1 MRLGVGDYIS
11 AGLYIATAIACLA
24 FIIFRIQ
31 KHYRRSKEHT
41 IMTYLLWNL
50 VITGIVEATKIILA
64 HYNAPNLIEWQRV
77 GSYLYFII
85 HTTLSPAFVLYVLL
99 INGAAKNKGK
109 SFYYILFSIM
119 LIPELLV
126 LTNPMTKIVYY
137 YNVEDGVISYHRGW
151 AMWILYVVAAAYL
164 AYGIVFLV
172 KSWNVLKNNYMK
184 GYAFFLIMI
193 VLGILI
199 QLVSKSLFGETYE
212 VEAFFETIA
221 LLGLLVTV
229 DCNDSLIDRDTKFR
243 NNIIYEINVKLYKKY
258 NYKYTTIH
266 VKFANLA
273 YYKNVLQEDSY
284 DSLIDFI
291 TNRLTY
297 VFNKEEIYRY
307 DNSTFVIVLPKHPL
321 CEKWINELKEI
332 FEKPIDIHNSP
343 IFLQTVITVAKVP
356 NDIDTLEE
364 HRRIMNVKPDG
375 DNVVTIRL
383 GEDLKFLKRH
393 SLVDEAIHRAIKD
406 KSFMV
411 YYQPI
416 WSKDTNS
423 IVSCEAL
430 CRLNDKELG
439 FIPPSEFIPIAEE
452 TGSIIA
458 LGEIVIEKVCKDI
471 SELRFQELGI
481 HYVELNLSLYQLRSK
496 NLVSVITENLKRYNV
511 PSSMLNLE
519 ITESRDLED
528 TLELTNLINTLTDKG
543 FSFSLDDYG
552 TAYSNLTNVI
562 SINYKNIKI
571 DASILWKSITDFNTR
586 QLLELTIKTFRNFG
600 NNIIQEGVETKEQL
614 DLVTNAGANLIQ
626 GYYFSKP
633 LPRLEFVEFVKNF
646 KNKNE

>member
-1 MRLGVGDYIS
+1 MRLGVGEYIS

-109 SFYYILFSIM
+109 RFYYILFSIM

-199 QLVSKSLFGETYE
+199 QLVSNSLFGETYE

-243 NNIIYEINVKLYKKY
+243 NNKK
-258 NYKYTTIH
+258 
-266 VKFANLA
+266 
-273 YYKNVLQEDSY
+273 
-284 DSLIDFI
+284 
-291 TNRLTY
+291 
-297 VFNKEEIYRY
+297 
-307 DNSTFVIVLPKHPL
+307 
-321 CEKWINELKEI
+321 
-332 FEKPIDIHNSP
+332 
-343 IFLQTVITVAKVP
+343 
-356 NDIDTLEE
+356 
-364 HRRIMNVKPDG
+364 
-375 DNVVTIRL
+375 
-383 GEDLKFLKRH
+383 
-393 SLVDEAIHRAIKD
+393 
-406 KSFMV
+406 
-411 YYQPI
+411 
-416 WSKDTNS
+416 
-423 IVSCEAL
+423 
-430 CRLNDKELG
+430 
-439 FIPPSEFIPIAEE
+439 
-452 TGSIIA
+452 
-458 LGEIVIEKVCKDI
+458 
-471 SELRFQELGI
+471 
-481 HYVELNLSLYQLRSK
+481 
-496 NLVSVITENLKRYNV
+496 
-511 PSSMLNLE
+511 
-519 ITESRDLED
+519 
-528 TLELTNLINTLTDKG
+528 
-543 FSFSLDDYG
+543 
-552 TAYSNLTNVI
+552 
-562 SINYKNIKI
+562 
-571 DASILWKSITDFNTR
+571 
-586 QLLELTIKTFRNFG
+586 
-600 NNIIQEGVETKEQL
+600 
-614 DLVTNAGANLIQ
+614 
-626 GYYFSKP
+626 
-633 LPRLEFVEFVKNF
+633 
-646 KNKNE
+646 